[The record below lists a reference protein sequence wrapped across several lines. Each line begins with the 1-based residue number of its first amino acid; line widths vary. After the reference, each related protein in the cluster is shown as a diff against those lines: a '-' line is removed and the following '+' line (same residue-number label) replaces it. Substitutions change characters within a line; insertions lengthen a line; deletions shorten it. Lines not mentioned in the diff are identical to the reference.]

1 MMLQRKLYICNV
13 VLLVLLSWVSLSP
26 AFVYGQEKKLP
37 FKGYSNLTPQ
47 FRSLCDAINEDGRG
61 DFLVQSA
68 AAYAERDI
76 ACEACR
82 PLMKTIMQN
91 CKRYAPKVTPT
102 PKGHGHAAAHEDPPA
117 EALPEGEAPPPPTP
131 TPTPTPVPGP
141 NREPSPVA
149 IDRAVRLFTAIAEDK
164 LISEKSIPAIYRL
177 FFILTDPS
185 RTTPGQR
192 EYFDILQTYVLPIFE
207 AKKKESGK
215 QQDGSPLEKK
225 KSSEHLQ
232 SLFE

>member
-1 MMLQRKLYICNV
+1 MMLRKKLYMSHV

-37 FKGYSNLTPQ
+37 FKGYSSLTPQ
-47 FRSLCDAINEDGRG
+47 FRSLCDAMHEDGRG

-68 AAYAERDI
+68 AAYSERDI
-76 ACEACR
+76 GCEACR
-82 PLMKTIMQN
+82 PLMKTIMQS
-91 CKRYAPKVTPT
+91 CKRYAPKVKPT
-102 PKGHGHAAAHEDPPA
+102 PKGHATAHEEAPA
-117 EALPEGEAPPPPTP
+117 EAVPEGEAPPPPTP

-141 NREPSPVA
+141 NREPSPLVL
-149 IDRAVRLFTAIAEDK
+149 DRAVRLFTAIAEDK

-192 EYFDILQTYVLPIFE
+192 EYFDILQSYVLPIFE
-207 AKKKESGK
+207 AKKKDSAK
-215 QQDGSPLEKK
+215 QHEASPKEMK